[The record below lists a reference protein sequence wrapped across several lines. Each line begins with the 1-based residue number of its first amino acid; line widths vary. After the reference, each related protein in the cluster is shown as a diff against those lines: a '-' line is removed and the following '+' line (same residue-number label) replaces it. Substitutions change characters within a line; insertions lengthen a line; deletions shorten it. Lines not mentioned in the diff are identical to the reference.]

1 MTCFK
6 KNPVTGQRG
15 AVLAEMAL
23 VTPILLVLLL
33 ATADLTRAFI
43 EHNTLTKAAR
53 NGVRYA
59 AAQAFRGTTG
69 VVSIDATL
77 LSATRNLVVY
87 GSISPGVGVQSV
99 LPGLA
104 LTDVT
109 VTQIAGTNY
118 VEVSV
123 THSLGGLFGPVLPIS
138 FYSGNTMAATRNLT
152 ATVTMRAL

>member
-1 MTCFK
+1 MTCFTR
-6 KNPVTGQRG
+6 NSATGQRG

-53 NGVRYA
+53 NGVRHV

-69 VVSIDATL
+69 VVSVDAI
-77 LSATRNLVVY
+77 LSSETKNLVVY
-87 GSISPGVGVQSV
+87 GSISPGMGAQSV

-104 LTDVT
+104 PADVT
-109 VTQIAGTNY
+109 VTQIVGTNY

-138 FYSGNTMAATRNLT
+138 FYSGNTTAATRNLT